1 MPSSE
6 RDSERRSSERRMRRL
21 ATAALVVLV
30 PCTVVA
36 TGWRDARE
44 IFHTRELRPVDVPAP
59 RSVEYD
65 GAAVRLVGLAVLPFE
80 AGLPADRT
88 FVRARLLVEPR
99 RAGTAWNDCRLNVV
113 DAAGRSWEAVEP
125 VPDLLRRALAKPD
138 EPKGASCDGLAVSAA
153 KPGSALAID
162 GYYLVPRAVAPTLQ
176 VTLSTRE
183 GRPAYLR
190 FSQGQR
196 HD

>member
-1 MPSSE
+1 MPSS
-6 RDSERRSSERRMRRL
+6 DFDIERRSSERRMRRL

-44 IFHTRELRPVDVPAP
+44 ILRTRELRPVDVPTP
-59 RSVEYD
+59 QSVEYD
-65 GAAVRLVGLAVLPFE
+65 GASVRLVGIAVLPFE

-88 FVRARLLVEPR
+88 FVRTRLLVEPR

-113 DAAGRSWEAVEP
+113 DDAGRSWEAVQP
-125 VPDLLRRALAKPD
+125 VPDLLRRALAKPG
-138 EPKGASCDGLAVSAA
+138 EPQGAGCDGLVVSEA

-162 GYYLVPRAVAPTLQ
+162 GYYLVPRAVAPSLR